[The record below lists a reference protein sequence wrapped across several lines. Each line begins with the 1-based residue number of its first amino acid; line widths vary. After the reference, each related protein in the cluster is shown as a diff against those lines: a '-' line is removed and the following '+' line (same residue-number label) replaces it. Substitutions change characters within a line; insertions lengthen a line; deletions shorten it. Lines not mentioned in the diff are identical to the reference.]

1 MSLDSRLVACIISSL
16 VVVKYNKLPIKLLNV
31 DASVFFYLTSFCNFL
46 LVTSRV
52 TTDLHH
58 VILNFF

>member
-31 DASVFFYLTSFCNFL
+31 DASVFFLSNFL
-46 LVTSRV
+46 L
-52 TTDLHH
+52 
-58 VILNFF
+58 